1 MICLITTTLIQNFT
15 YMHFGIILTQFYI
28 NFSRQENQ
36 IELCNRSQST
46 PEIFRFKPIPPF
58 KCIFVCV
65 YDWWDEFRTETQDIF
80 NSWLMYLYIYLVT
93 GGKETGLKPRI
104 AYPVPGL
111 YIYIYVLVTGGKD
124 TGLKPRIAYPVP
136 GLYIYIYVLVTG
148 GKDTGLKPRI
158 AYLVPGLYIYIYVLV
173 TGGKDTGLK
182 PRIADLVPGSWAQ
195 RSNVLCAGDIMLNLN
210 GKECSNMMQHQ
221 IGK

>member
-1 MICLITTTLIQNFT
+1 MICLITTTLIQNFA

-65 YDWWDEFRTETQDIF
+65 YDWWDEYRTETQDIF

-111 YIYIYVLVTGGKD
+111 YIYIYVLVTEFRKKSDARVYRVQKKRNSWLRKILRSFKD
-124 TGLKPRIAYPVP
+124 SSYF
-136 GLYIYIYVLVTG
+136 
-148 GKDTGLKPRI
+148 
-158 AYLVPGLYIYIYVLV
+158 
-173 TGGKDTGLK
+173 
-182 PRIADLVPGSWAQ
+182 
-195 RSNVLCAGDIMLNLN
+195 
-210 GKECSNMMQHQ
+210 
-221 IGK
+221 